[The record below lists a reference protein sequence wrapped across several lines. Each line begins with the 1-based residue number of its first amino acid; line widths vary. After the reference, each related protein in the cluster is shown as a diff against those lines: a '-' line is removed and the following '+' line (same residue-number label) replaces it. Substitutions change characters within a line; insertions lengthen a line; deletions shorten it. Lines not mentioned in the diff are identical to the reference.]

1 MSPSARRVIELS
13 VLEDLFDAFM
23 LWKNCRKIIIMV
35 FFFGN
40 DLEAAHDC
48 LLVLVTQNC

>member
-1 MSPSARRVIELS
+1 MLS
-13 VLEDLFDAFM
+13 NSVYSKIFLMPFM
-23 LWKNCRKIIIMV
+23 LQKNCRKILVMV

-48 LLVLVTQNC
+48 LVLVTQNC